1 MRSQDSRPPNR
12 GWLFA
17 LGLLAALVPQASQAA
32 EESRAFLEI
41 SSWTRTQALPLEA
54 FYNNLKTPLDRGHSA
69 TTRNLVRVGAQ
80 YGAFSLAYVRRY
92 DAEIEMS
99 RDALELIYLSNNAQA
114 LPAGRRFDL
123 KIRPWI
129 LGAEGLQAGWRFA
142 GDGDSWSLEPRL
154 TILKANDLAEG
165 RLDGT
170 ATAVDQNTY
179 EYEAQVDYV
188 YRDDV
193 LLQRE
198 VDEPRGYGYSLA
210 LAGHWQASPE
220 IRLRWDLRDLYGR
233 VYWNDAP
240 HTVATATSDTRDT
253 DANGFA
259 LFRPTLSGIEN
270 NIDYR
275 QKLRP
280 AGETQLEYRFT
291 QSSLSQWTALA
302 GLVWTQTDTIATVGA
317 RHPVASWLDVSI
329 TTTPRVDALGIG
341 LSSAYGSVYWLAD
354 RPDFKNLHTLSTQIS
369 IAYPF

>member
-1 MRSQDSRPPNR
+1 MRGEDSRPPRR
-12 GWLFA
+12 GRLFA
-17 LGLLAALVPQASQAA
+17 LGLLVAGMPPASLAT
-32 EESRAFLEI
+32 EEPRAFLEI
-41 SSWTRTQALPLEA
+41 SSWTRSQALPLEA
-54 FYNNLKTPLDRGHSA
+54 FYNNLETPLDRGRSA
-69 TTRNLVRVGAQ
+69 TTRNLLRVGAQ

-99 RDALELIYLSNNAQA
+99 RDTLELIYLSTNTQV
-114 LPAGRRFDL
+114 LPPGRRFDL
-123 KIRPWI
+123 RIRPWI
-129 LGAEGLQAGWRFA
+129 LGAEGLQAGWRFT
-142 GDGDSWSLEPRL
+142 GENDRWSLEPRL

-170 ATAVDQNTY
+170 ATAIDQNTY

-198 VDEPRGYGYSLA
+198 VDTPRGYGYALA

-220 IRLRWDLRDLYGR
+220 IQLRWDLRDLYGR

-240 HTVATATSDTRDT
+240 HTVAIATSDTRET

-270 NIDYR
+270 NVDYR

-280 AGETQLEYRFT
+280 AGETQLDYRFA
-291 QSSLSQWTALA
+291 QPGLSTWTALA

-317 RHPVASWLDVSI
+317 RHPLAPWMDISV

-354 RPDFKNLHTLSTQIS
+354 RPDFKNLHTLSTRIS
-369 IAYPF
+369 ITYPF